1 MHIVVA
7 AGNSLAEEDLIR
19 FLASKVIEMTIF
31 ISWDFF
37 AKLNDGDIDES
48 CFEVQVASYKNAM
61 LVSFVPRISKSI
73 NI

>member
-1 MHIVVA
+1 M
-7 AGNSLAEEDLIR
+7 SKLEDEFRHMLIR
-19 FLASKVIEMTIF
+19 NTVPLDVERLYGSIRRVSLSFAS
-31 ISWDFF
+31 
-37 AKLNDGDIDES
+37 NDGDIDES